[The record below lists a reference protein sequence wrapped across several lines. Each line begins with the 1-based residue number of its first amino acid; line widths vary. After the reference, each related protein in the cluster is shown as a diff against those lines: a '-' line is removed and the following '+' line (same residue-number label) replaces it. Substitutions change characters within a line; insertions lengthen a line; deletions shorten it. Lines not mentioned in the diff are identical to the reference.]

1 VRQLRAAG
9 AVILG
14 KTAVPEMMLS
24 PSTETVSFGATHNP
38 WDLAYTPGG
47 SSGGSGA
54 AVAAGLAPIALGSD
68 GAGSIR
74 IPAGW
79 CGLFGLKPQRDRV
92 PIAPHDDAWLGLSV
106 NGPLTRTVEDAA
118 LFLDVTNT
126 GKTPRG
132 GFVKAAAR
140 KPGRLRIALSA
151 KLPTTMVGRVGLAQQ
166 RALDGVES
174 LLRELGHEVFWR
186 DPDYP
191 AWAVYGHVLPRM
203 WRGVHDDV
211 QKLPYPERL
220 EPRTR
225 AIARLGG
232 LISDSQIEKVRAA
245 EPALAARYTWAHRL
259 VAVVSDGS
267 AVLGLGDIGPSAS
280 LPVMEGKAALF
291 KTFGGLDSIPIV
303 LDTKDPDEIVETLI
317 RLRPS
322 FGAVNLED
330 ISAPRCFE
338 IERRVIEALDCP
350 VMHDDQ
356 HGTAI
361 VLLAALLGAT
371 KVLGRDMSSLK
382 MVISGAGAAGV
393 ACANILL
400 TAGLA
405 DITMVDSKGIV
416 HSGRGDLNDVKA
428 ELATRTNPEGR
439 TGAVAEALA
448 GADVFL
454 GLSAG
459 KVAEESIAA
468 MAPGGVVF
476 ACSNPEPEIHPEV
489 AKRYAAIV
497 ATGRSDFP
505 NQINNVLAFPGVFRG
520 ALDAGARR
528 ITEKMKVAA
537 AEAIFS
543 VVGDDL
549 AADHIVPSP
558 LDPRVGPAVAAA
570 VAAAAQE

>member
-1 VRQLRAAG
+1 
-9 AVILG
+9 
-14 KTAVPEMMLS
+14 MS
-24 PSTETVSFGATHNP
+24 ETVPAPHLVIDDDEIFAAHEGGKLSIGLKAPLDTQRA
-38 WDLAYTPGG
+38 LSIAYTPG
-47 SSGGSGA
+47 
-54 AVAAGLAPIALGSD
+54 VAKV
-68 GAGSIR
+68 
-74 IPAGW
+74 
-79 CGLFGLKPQRDRV
+79 C
-92 PIAPHDDAWLGLSV
+92 
-106 NGPLTRTVEDAA
+106 
-118 LFLDVTNT
+118 
-126 GKTPRG
+126 
-132 GFVKAAAR
+132 
-140 KPGRLRIALSA
+140 
-151 KLPTTMVGRVGLAQQ
+151 
-166 RALDGVES
+166 
-174 LLRELGHEVFWR
+174 
-186 DPDYP
+186 
-191 AWAVYGHVLPRM
+191 
-203 WRGVHDDV
+203 
-211 QKLPYPERL
+211 
-220 EPRTR
+220 R
-225 AIARLGG
+225 AIDADP
-232 LISDSQIEKVRAA
+232 S
-245 EPALAARYTWAHRL
+245 LAARYTWAHRL

-267 AVLGLGDIGPSAS
+267 AVLGLGDIGAAAS

-303 LDTKDPDEIVETLI
+303 LNTKDPDEIVDILVKM
-317 RLRPS
+317 RPS

-338 IERRVIEALDCP
+338 IEQRVIEALDCP

-361 VLLAALLGAT
+361 VVLAALLGAT
-371 KVLGRDMSSLK
+371 AVLGREMSSLK

-400 TAGLA
+400 TAGLS
-405 DITMVDSKGIV
+405 DITLLDSKGIV
-416 HSGRGDLNDVKA
+416 HSGREDLNAVKA
-428 ELATRTNPEGR
+428 ELAGRTNPEGR
-439 TGAVAEALA
+439 TGGPAEALE

-459 KVAEESIAA
+459 KVSEELIAR

-476 ACSNPEPEIHPEV
+476 ACSNPDPEIHPEI

-570 VAAAAQE
+570 VAAASRE

>member
-1 VRQLRAAG
+1 
-9 AVILG
+9 
-14 KTAVPEMMLS
+14 MS
-24 PSTETVSFGATHNP
+24 ETVPASHLVISDEEIFAAHEGGKLSVELKAPLDTQRA
-38 WDLAYTPGG
+38 LSIAYTPG
-47 SSGGSGA
+47 
-54 AVAAGLAPIALGSD
+54 VAQV
-68 GAGSIR
+68 
-74 IPAGW
+74 
-79 CGLFGLKPQRDRV
+79 C
-92 PIAPHDDAWLGLSV
+92 
-106 NGPLTRTVEDAA
+106 
-118 LFLDVTNT
+118 
-126 GKTPRG
+126 
-132 GFVKAAAR
+132 
-140 KPGRLRIALSA
+140 
-151 KLPTTMVGRVGLAQQ
+151 
-166 RALDGVES
+166 
-174 LLRELGHEVFWR
+174 
-186 DPDYP
+186 
-191 AWAVYGHVLPRM
+191 
-203 WRGVHDDV
+203 
-211 QKLPYPERL
+211 
-220 EPRTR
+220 R
-225 AIARLGG
+225 AIAA
-232 LISDSQIEKVRAA
+232 DET
-245 EPALAARYTWAHRL
+245 LAARYTWAHRL
-259 VAVVSDGS
+259 VAVVSDGT
-267 AVLGLGDIGPSAS
+267 AVLGLGDIGASAS
-280 LPVMEGKAALF
+280 LPVMEGKCALF
-291 KTFGGLDSIPIV
+291 KNFGGLDAIPIV
-303 LDTKDPDEIVETLI
+303 LNTKDPDEIVDILI
-317 RLRPS
+317 KMRPS

-361 VLLAALLGAT
+361 VVLAALLGAT
-371 KVLGRDMSSLK
+371 AVLERKLSSLK

-400 TAGLA
+400 EAGLT

-416 HSGRGDLNDVKA
+416 HSGRGDLNAVKA
-428 ELATRTNPEGR
+428 ELAARTNPDGR
-439 TGAVAEALA
+439 TGGVAEALA

-454 GLSAG
+454 GVSAG
-459 KVAEESIAA
+459 KVPEEVIAT
-468 MAPGGVVF
+468 MAPNSIVF

-570 VAAAAQE
+570 VAAASGA